1 MDVLH
6 VHPKGEGQGWSESL
20 PQGARGLYISCDF
33 LQRLLT
39 GMGFLQLTPHHVPHF
54 GRIAEM
60 DVLYV
65 HPKGEGQ
72 DGLSHSRK
80 GEGIYQP

>member
-1 MDVLH
+1 MDVLY
-6 VHPKGEGQGWSESL
+6 VHPKGEGQGGPES
-20 PQGARGLYISCDF
+20 
-33 LQRLLT
+33 
-39 GMGFLQLTPHHVPHF
+39 HF

-72 DGLSHSRK
+72 GGPESIPRNLD
-80 GEGIYQP
+80 